1 MKLIL
6 IINKTTMNID
16 ELMIQLKWIK
26 KQYWNINIYN
36 KILEWL
42 ECVWVEIPQENNTP
56 CITLK
61 FYNIKR
67 FDK

>member
-36 KILEWL
+36 KLGEWL
-42 ECVWVEIPQENNTP
+42 ENVWVEFPKENNIP
-56 CITLK
+56 CVTLK
-61 FYNIKR
+61 FYNIR
-67 FDK
+67 T